1 MKKLFLIPLA
11 FGLSF
16 CNCQKSTI
24 STKGVTSIKSEC
36 PENGKCTIQIQKNKS
51 MNVKTDEFGSVY
63 YTLDDNAATSV
74 IVYEY
79 KRNVEEGLQD
89 GEHREEIVFEVS
101 NAETSFSLKDQNLQ
115 NTKMLFGRH
124 CFCRGQAGYY
134 KITEGNLN
142 FENKEGT
149 IKVDL
154 EFKTTKIPQLY
165 TVVKATIK

>member
-16 CNCQKSTI
+16 CSCPKSSI
-24 STKGVTSIKSEC
+24 DEKQVTSIESNC
-36 PENGKCTIQIQKNKS
+36 PENGKCTIQILKNKS

-63 YTLDDNAATSV
+63 YILEDNPTKSV

-89 GEHREEIVFEVS
+89 GQHREEIVFEINNS
-101 NAETSFSLKDQNLQ
+101 DTAFTLKDENLQ
-115 NTKMLFGRH
+115 NAKMLFGRH
-124 CFCRGQAGYY
+124 CFCRGQAGFF
-134 KITEGNLN
+134 KVTEGNLDI
-142 FENKEGT
+142 ENKNGI

-154 EFKTTKIPQLY
+154 EFKITKVPQLY
-165 TVVKATIK
+165 TSIKVTIK